1 MTADEYLGQ
10 YRLIEA
16 EIKQR
21 EKLINRMRR
30 EIFSGPTDNVI
41 ANIDGAIRG
50 GNSNYWDDRSLKQYK
65 DELGK
70 QEEKVKAYRKFQM
83 DVIKQI
89 DSMESR
95 IDRVILYSK
104 YIDGLTWE
112 EVAKETGYSFGYA
125 RGYLKSVALNHFFIK
140 YNKQFYKINSK

>member
-50 GNSNYWDDRSLKQYK
+50 GNSNYWDDRSLEQYK

-70 QEEKVKAYRKFQM
+70 QEEKVKAYRKFQI

-112 EVAKETGYSFGYA
+112 
-125 RGYLKSVALNHFFIK
+125 
-140 YNKQFYKINSK
+140 

>member
-41 ANIDGAIRG
+41 ANI
-50 GNSNYWDDRSLKQYK
+50 YLHH
-65 DELGK
+65 
-70 QEEKVKAYRKFQM
+70 
-83 DVIKQI
+83 IKEI
-89 DSMESR
+89 GRASCSE
-95 IDRVILYSK
+95 RV
-104 YIDGLTWE
+104 
-112 EVAKETGYSFGYA
+112 
-125 RGYLKSVALNHFFIK
+125 
-140 YNKQFYKINSK
+140 